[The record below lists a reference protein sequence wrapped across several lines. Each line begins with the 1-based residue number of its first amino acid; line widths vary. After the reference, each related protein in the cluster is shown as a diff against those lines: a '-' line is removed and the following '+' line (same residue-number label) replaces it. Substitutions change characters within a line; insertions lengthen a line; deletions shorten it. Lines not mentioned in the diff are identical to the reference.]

1 MLSGSAVVK
10 RRLTPLSA
18 EVLSLALHGQDKAHV
33 LCAQQGP
40 GTMRQC
46 KLSEAFKTGYVLLK
60 RGGELGPF
68 LANFLI
74 CKNLTVPDKVGCCAE
89 PTTDAHAVLIC
100 KSVCSAETRGQ
111 RRSAEAAWLLVL
123 EAEAEPSQGEF
134 AILLQAQ
141 F

>member
-60 RGGELGPF
+60 RGGELG
-68 LANFLI
+68 
-74 CKNLTVPDKVGCCAE
+74 
-89 PTTDAHAVLIC
+89 
-100 KSVCSAETRGQ
+100 
-111 RRSAEAAWLLVL
+111 
-123 EAEAEPSQGEF
+123 
-134 AILLQAQ
+134 AILGELPHL
-141 F
+141 